1 MRYWELLRLAL
12 GGVRRTPLRVI
23 LTALGVTI
31 ASGSLVCMVAFALGI
46 QARVEEPFQKSEL
59 LNRIDVSPKGT
70 SPGFG
75 PKPKDR
81 DSSEGGSTPAAVLD
95 DVALGRIQ
103 KLPGVALAYP
113 ELRVAGIEVR
123 FRDKLQN
130 VSATGL
136 PTEAARL
143 PFVQDALIA
152 GRFFDAGTAGE
163 AVIGTRL
170 AKNLGFDSPVDAL
183 GTSLAIQVK
192 GLAPGEGKTFKFDER
207 QMELRVVGVWNPPGG
222 RPGFSLDG
230 LLLPQN
236 VIKDLPGVQFDSALH
251 WLRVGKPGLPP
262 TYEHLVVRVKGPSDL
277 FEVEKQIKD
286 MGFRAETLLSR
297 VKQIRE
303 AFLIMDLVLT
313 AVGTVALIVAG
324 LGIINT
330 LLMAVLE
337 RYREIG
343 AYKALGASD
352 GDVRVIFLAE
362 AGLVG
367 LAGGLGGL
375 GLGRVV
381 AWIIEVVVNSIAH
394 SRGID
399 EPIMAFAFPFYLL
412 AGAVLFAIG
421 VSLLSGVYPAMRA
434 ARVDP
439 IQALRGE

>member
-1 MRYWELLRLAL
+1 
-12 GGVRRTPLRVI
+12 
-23 LTALGVTI
+23 
-31 ASGSLVCMVAFALGI
+31 
-46 QARVEEPFQKSEL
+46 
-59 LNRIDVSPKGT
+59 
-70 SPGFG
+70 
-75 PKPKDR
+75 
-81 DSSEGGSTPAAVLD
+81 
-95 DVALGRIQ
+95 
-103 KLPGVALAYP
+103 
-113 ELRVAGIEVR
+113 
-123 FRDKLQN
+123 
-130 VSATGL
+130 
-136 PTEAARL
+136 
-143 PFVQDALIA
+143 
-152 GRFFDAGTAGE
+152 
-163 AVIGTRL
+163 
-170 AKNLGFDSPVDAL
+170 
-183 GTSLAIQVK
+183 
-192 GLAPGEGKTFKFDER
+192 
-207 QMELRVVGVWNPPGG
+207 
-222 RPGFSLDG
+222 
-230 LLLPQN
+230 LPQD

-262 TYEHLVVRVKGPSDL
+262 TYEHLVVRVKGPSEL

-286 MGFRAETLLSR
+286 MGFRAETLLAR

-381 AWIIEVVVNSIAH
+381 AWIIEVVVNLIAH

-412 AGAVLFAIG
+412 GGAVLFAIG

>member
-12 GGVRRTPLRVI
+12 GGVRRTPLRVV

-31 ASGSLVCMVAFALGI
+31 ATGSLVCMVAFALGI

-59 LNRIDVSPKGT
+59 LNRIDVSPKG
-70 SPGFG
+70 SFLGFG
-75 PKPKDR
+75 PRPKDT
-81 DSSEGGSTPAAVLD
+81 DSSKSNSTPAAVLD
-95 DVALGRIQ
+95 DDALGRIQ
-103 KLPGVALAYP
+103 KLPGVALAHP
-113 ELRVAGIEVR
+113 ELRVAGVEVR
-123 FRDKLQN
+123 IRDKSQN

-136 PTEAARL
+136 PVEAGRL
-143 PFVQDALIA
+143 PFVQDALVA
-152 GRFFDAGTAGE
+152 GRFFDAPAAGE
-163 AVIGTRL
+163 VIIGTRL
-170 AKNLGFDSPVDAL
+170 AKNLGFDSPADAV
-183 GTSLAIQVK
+183 GTTLAIQVK

-207 QMELRVVGVWNPPGG
+207 QMELRVAGVWNPPGG
-222 RPGFSLDG
+222 RPGFAPDG
-230 LLLPQN
+230 ILLPQD
-236 VIKDLPGVQFDSALH
+236 VIKDLPGVRFDSALQ
-251 WLRVGKPGLPP
+251 WLRIGKPGLPP
-262 TYEHLVVRVKGPSDL
+262 TYERLVVRVKGPSEL
-277 FEVEKQIKD
+277 FEVEKQIQD
-286 MGFRAETLLSR
+286 MGFRTETLLSR
-297 VKQIRE
+297 IKQIRE

-343 AYKALGASD
+343 SYKALGASD
-352 GDVRVIFLAE
+352 GDVRIIFLAE

-412 AGAVLFAIG
+412 AGAVLFAIA
-421 VSLLSGVYPAMRA
+421 VSLVSGVYPAMRA

-439 IQALRGE
+439 IRALRGE

>member
-1 MRYWELLRLAL
+1 MRLWGLLRLAL
-12 GGVRRTPLRVI
+12 GGVRRTPLRII
-23 LTALGVTI
+23 LTALGVAI
-31 ASGSLVCMVAFALGI
+31 ATGSLVCMVAFALGV

-70 SPGFG
+70 FRGFG
-75 PKPKDR
+75 PRPKEVE
-81 DSSEGGSTPAAVLD
+81 SSGGSSTPAAILD
-95 DVALGRIQ
+95 DDALGRIQ

-113 ELRVAGIEVR
+113 ELRLAGVDVR
-123 FRDKLQN
+123 LGDKTEK

-136 PTEAARL
+136 PVEAGQL

-152 GRFFDAGTAGE
+152 GRFFDADAAGE
-163 AVIGTRL
+163 AIIGTRL
-170 AKNLGFDSPVDAL
+170 AKNLGFESPADSL
-183 GTSLAIQVK
+183 GVTLAIQVK
-192 GLAPGEGKTFKFDER
+192 GLAPGETKTFKFDER
-207 QMELRVVGVWNPPGG
+207 QMEMRVVGVWTPPGG
-222 RPGFSLDG
+222 RPGFSPEG
-230 LLLPQN
+230 LLLPQE
-236 VIKDLPGVQFDSALH
+236 VIKDLPGVQFDSALQ
-251 WLRVGKPGLPP
+251 WLRLGKPGLPP
-262 TYEHLVVRVKGPSDL
+262 TYERLVVRVKGPSDL
-277 FEVEKQIKD
+277 FEVEKQIQN
-286 MGFRAETLLSR
+286 MGFQT
-297 VKQIRE
+297 

-343 AYKALGASD
+343 TYKALGASD
-352 GDVRVIFLAE
+352 GDVRIIFLAE

-381 AWIIEVVVNSIAH
+381 AWIIEVVVNSIARN
-394 SRGID
+394 RGIE

-412 AGAVLFAIG
+412 AGAVLFAIA
-421 VSLLSGVYPAMRA
+421 VSVVSGVYPAMRA
-434 ARVDP
+434 ARIDP